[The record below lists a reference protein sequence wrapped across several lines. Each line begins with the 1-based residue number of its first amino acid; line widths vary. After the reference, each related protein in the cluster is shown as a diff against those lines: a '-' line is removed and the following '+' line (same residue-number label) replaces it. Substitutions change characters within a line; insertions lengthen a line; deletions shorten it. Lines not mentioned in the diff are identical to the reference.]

1 VKRREFIAGLGAAAW
16 PLVAARPATRS
27 RAAIAADTATN
38 VKSPANRTG
47 QRNAFKSG
55 ASGGY
60 YFVRW
65 EGGA

>member
-1 VKRREFIAGLGAAAW
+1 MRRREFIAGLGGA
-16 PLVAARPATRS
+16 VAVGGRGQQPDRVRRS
-27 RAAIAADTATN
+27 PRIQQQI
-38 VKSPANRTG
+38 KSPANRTG